1 MMSKSKRG
9 KKRRE
14 VGYFL
19 IELESKRKVSEE
31 GREVINLL
39 IKLTTEGEMGK
50 GEREVI
56 NCIIMY
62 VVYLREYL
70 HELVAEREV
79 S

>member
-19 IELESKRKVSEE
+19 VELESKSKVSEE
-31 GREVINLL
+31 GREVIML